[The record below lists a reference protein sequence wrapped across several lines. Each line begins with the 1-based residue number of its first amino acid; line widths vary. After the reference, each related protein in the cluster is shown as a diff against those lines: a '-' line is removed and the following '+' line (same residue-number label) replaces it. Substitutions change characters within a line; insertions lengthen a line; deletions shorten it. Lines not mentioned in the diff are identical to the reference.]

1 MKYWVMKY
9 ACLFFILTG
18 LGRLSAQTIS
28 TKGTKILLVVDS
40 RGNRVDHLILF
51 QKISERGKSYVLKR
65 YAGSLFY
72 VGYLEGDYEERKG
85 EIIPKKEARIT
96 MYTESEI
103 FNDGKH
109 RHIEVLS
116 EQDYLYIGNQRAE
129 VISRRKGTLS
139 VKT

>member
-1 MKYWVMKY
+1 MKY
-9 ACLFFILTG
+9 AWVFFIVVS

-40 RGNRVDHLILF
+40 RGNRVNHMILF
-51 QKISERGKSYVLKR
+51 NQISERGESFVLKR

-85 EIIPKKEARIT
+85 EIVPKKEARIT

-109 RHIEVLS
+109 RRLKVLS
-116 EQDYLYIGNQRAE
+116 EQDYLYIGNKRAE